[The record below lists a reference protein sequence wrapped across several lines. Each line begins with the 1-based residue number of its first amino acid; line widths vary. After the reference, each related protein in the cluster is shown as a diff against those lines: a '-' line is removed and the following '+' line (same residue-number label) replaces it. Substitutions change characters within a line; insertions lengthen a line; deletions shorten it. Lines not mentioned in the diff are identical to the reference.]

1 MIKKRIILILLIIGI
16 ISTISTVNAT
26 EDIQDPYNQTVIN
39 MNENIEINE
48 YNQENMIIGN
58 KEHEPIIQNIY
69 ITGNDNRYR
78 TKLTLTINDT
88 TTFNTTGNITLNI
101 HMTSHL
107 LCDEKYFNNTALKI
121 YDNNTQIGQLI
132 LGQQNIPPYKY
143 YDGNEANIYTCD
155 ITFPYHVQY
164 KTGLKVFVFGVYSNV
179 LSFDKLQTTQLTN
192 LTSNSININNR
203 IHSNSSWTNSIKSI
217 QKAIELA
224 QNGDTI
230 YLSNINILSNLK
242 ETVSINK
249 NITII
254 GNNATFNGLE
264 QESIFKIASNA
275 HVTLINLT
283 FTNTTNCVIDNSGN
297 LNIINTTF
305 KTIIGKAITN
315 TKTLKITNT
324 IIEDIDPIYCHPKII
339 PQETTLENGII
350 ENTGQLEIT
359 DSVFNNITLPTE
371 IQITKNSMWYGIIY
385 NLKTGTTTINNAK
398 FTNIQ
403 TRAIKNEGQLEITN
417 TLFENITSQSV
428 KLTVNSTNYKTVNS
442 TTIYQSYI
450 QTKATLDGGAIH
462 NTKYMKVTNSIF
474 NNVNGNDGGSIYTTG
489 TGIITNSKFN
499 NNTAL
504 RAYGGSIYNSGNLNI
519 NNITI
524 TKSETKSIKE
534 STPYYVYTYSRGGG
548 IYNNGTLIMT
558 NSTITQCNS
567 QYISSKSNGVAISND
582 GVMTLDTITLFNNTG
597 TGIVYNGETGEGTIT
612 NSLFKN
618 NNLPIHSGYP
628 SYYYGALFNEGKL
641 TITKSIF
648 DANKV
653 LGWKQALTGA
663 TGSLSIYNSGEI
675 TIKCNL
681 FINTPQLPKPANS
694 TTSHVW
700 TPYSFIYSE
709 TTKINIIYNYFGIN
723 NDIFSN
729 NVIGVGLGTIKVN
742 NYFVLRF
749 DPEYFA
755 VDIMIQQ
762 KSKYPYS

>member
-16 ISTISTVNAT
+16 ILTISTVNAT

-58 KEHEPIIQNIY
+58 KEHEPIIQNSYIY
-69 ITGNDNRYR
+69 SEGNDIYR

-107 LCDEKYFNNTALKI
+107 KCDEKYFNNTALKI

-164 KTGLKVFVFGVYSNV
+164 KTGLTVFVFGVYSNV
-179 LSFDKLQTTQLTN
+179 LSFDKMQTTQLTN

-230 YLSNINILSNLK
+230 FLSNINILSNLK

-283 FTNTTNCVIDNSGN
+283 FTNTTNCVIDNGGN

-324 IIEDIDPIYCHPKII
+324 TIEDTDPIYCHPKII

-371 IQITKNSMWYGIIY
+371 IQITKNTMWYGIIY

-428 KLTVNSTNYKTVNS
+428 KLTVNSTNY
-442 TTIYQSYI
+442 
-450 QTKATLDGGAIH
+450 
-462 NTKYMKVTNSIF
+462 
-474 NNVNGNDGGSIYTTG
+474 
-489 TGIITNSKFN
+489 
-499 NNTAL
+499 
-504 RAYGGSIYNSGNLNI
+504 
-519 NNITI
+519 
-524 TKSETKSIKE
+524 
-534 STPYYVYTYSRGGG
+534 
-548 IYNNGTLIMT
+548 
-558 NSTITQCNS
+558 
-567 QYISSKSNGVAISND
+567 
-582 GVMTLDTITLFNNTG
+582 
-597 TGIVYNGETGEGTIT
+597 
-612 NSLFKN
+612 
-618 NNLPIHSGYP
+618 
-628 SYYYGALFNEGKL
+628 
-641 TITKSIF
+641 
-648 DANKV
+648 
-653 LGWKQALTGA
+653 
-663 TGSLSIYNSGEI
+663 
-675 TIKCNL
+675 
-681 FINTPQLPKPANS
+681 
-694 TTSHVW
+694 
-700 TPYSFIYSE
+700 
-709 TTKINIIYNYFGIN
+709 
-723 NDIFSN
+723 
-729 NVIGVGLGTIKVN
+729 
-742 NYFVLRF
+742 
-749 DPEYFA
+749 
-755 VDIMIQQ
+755 
-762 KSKYPYS
+762 

>member
-16 ISTISTVNAT
+16 ILTISTVNAT

-58 KEHEPIIQNIY
+58 KEHEPIIQNSYIY
-69 ITGNDNRYR
+69 SEGNDIYR

-107 LCDEKYFNNTALKI
+107 KCDEKYFNNTALKI

-164 KTGLKVFVFGVYSNV
+164 KTGLTVFVFGVYSNV
-179 LSFDKLQTTQLTN
+179 LSFDKMQTTQLTN

-230 YLSNINILSNLK
+230 FLSNINILSNLK

-283 FTNTTNCVIDNSGN
+283 FTNTTNCVIDNGGN

-324 IIEDIDPIYCHPKII
+324 TIEDTDPIYCHPKII

-371 IQITKNSMWYGIIY
+371 IQITKNTMWYGIIY

-524 TKSETKSIKE
+524 TKSEAKSIE
-534 STPYYVYTYSRGGG
+534 EIGPGYTYVNTYSRGGG

-558 NSTITQCNS
+558 NSTITQ
-567 QYISSKSNGVAISND
+567 SSSSFKSNGGAISND

-681 FINTPQLPKPANS
+681 FINTPPLPKPVNS
-694 TTSHVW
+694 TDSLVW
-700 TPYSFIYSE
+700 APYSFIYSE
-709 TTKINIIYNYFGIN
+709 TTKINIIYKLHN
-723 NDIFSN
+723 
-729 NVIGVGLGTIKVN
+729 
-742 NYFVLRF
+742 
-749 DPEYFA
+749 
-755 VDIMIQQ
+755 
-762 KSKYPYS
+762 